1 MRSVHRPNFLP
12 EAPLAQKKESLMG
25 LFFYFVREDELMAI
39 ATEST
44 SWILTASG
52 RRFDPLNP
60 DPTAIDIEDIAH
72 ALSNICRFTG
82 HTREF
87 YSVAQHSV
95 IVAWH
100 VERTLS
106 LQGLL
111 HDASEAYLCDLA
123 RPVKHDPA
131 FENYRRLESRLQGFI
146 CERFGLPKVLDRRI
160 DLVDKALLG
169 AEYQS
174 LLRQPNASAQDDEP
188 WAEWIALAQKHC
200 PALHTIRPMHPSDA
214 KKRFLQAFKDF
225 GGK

>member
-1 MRSVHRPNFLP
+1 M
-12 EAPLAQKKESLMG
+12 ETALAT
-25 LFFYFVREDELMAI
+25 A
-39 ATEST
+39 ST

-72 ALSNICRFTG
+72 ALSQICRFTG

-100 VERTLS
+100 LDEPLR

-131 FENYRRLESRLQGFI
+131 FESYRRLEASLQTVIFS
-146 CERFGLPKVLDRRI
+146 RFGVASGHNAFINQIDQAVL
-160 DLVDKALLG
+160 G
-169 AEYQS
+169 GEYLS
-174 LLRQPNASAQDDEP
+174 LMRKPHAQPEDDEP
-188 WAEWIALAQKHC
+188 WSESLALTRTLTPKLLAK
-200 PALHTIRPMHPSDA
+200 IRPMQPADA
-214 KKRFLQAFKDF
+214 KKRFLQAFADF
-225 GGK
+225 GGRNAYPA